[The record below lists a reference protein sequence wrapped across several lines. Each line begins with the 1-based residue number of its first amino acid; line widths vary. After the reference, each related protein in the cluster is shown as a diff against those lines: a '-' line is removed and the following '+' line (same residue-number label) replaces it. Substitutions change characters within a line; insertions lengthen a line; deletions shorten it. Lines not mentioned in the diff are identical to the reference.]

1 MLSLRRICE
10 AGLNLFFL
18 AFCQG
23 TFAQKKALLPTP
35 VPPPI
40 LAQGGMFFALPKT
53 VFRIDVVMRITEK
66 RRGIYS
72 PFTSKYFNVTDYIKA
87 DSREYSIKEVRI
99 TPLSVPDENQ
109 VYFLSTRHARGL
121 SLQVDDRGIIRSL
134 NANTSYDSKTKS
146 FLPSESRSAAEVS
159 PLPSFIQPR
168 FSYRADTV
176 INREM
181 GRDST
186 IIERRFVT
194 KKLVEK
200 SLEEY
205 AREAYDK
212 LQDIRKRRYD
222 FLSDPSE
229 LNLDGAGL
237 SLLLSELDKME
248 KALLEL
254 FFGNVYYSEKVISF
268 MYEPTA
274 QPEQPLFNFT
284 RDKGLQFNAKQ
295 LRGIETVVLEL
306 KPQPAISPMLARNAS
321 RSKHKKSSNPL
332 PYRIPLQAQVRLVQ
346 DENVLFEGEFTLP
359 QHGAISH
366 LTVKDL
372 RKVRILY
379 DTATGALLSVD
390 FAR

>member
-1 MLSLRRICE
+1 MFRQRICE
-10 AGLNLFFL
+10 VVIGFFL
-18 AFCQG
+18 LVYCSAV
-23 TFAQKKALLPTP
+23 FAQKKILQPAP
-35 VPPPI
+35 VPPHTV
-40 LAQGGMFFALPKT
+40 AQGGIFFALPKT
-53 VFRIDVVMRITEK
+53 VLRIDVVMRITEK

-72 PFTSKYFNVTDYIKA
+72 PFTSKYFHVNDYIKA

-99 TPLSVPDENQ
+99 TPLSMPDENQ
-109 VYFLSTRHARGL
+109 VYFLSTRHAQRL

-134 NANTSYDSKTKS
+134 NANSSYDSKTKS
-146 FLPSESRSAAEVS
+146 FLPTESRVSTESS
-159 PLPSFIQPR
+159 PLPTFIQPR

-176 INREM
+176 INRELS
-181 GRDST
+181 RDST
-186 IIERRFVT
+186 IVERRFVT

-237 SLLLSELDKME
+237 SLLLNELDKME
-248 KALLEL
+248 KAILEL
-254 FFGNVYYSEKVISF
+254 FFGNTFYSEKVVSF
-268 MYEPTA
+268 LYEPTA

-295 LRGIETVVLEL
+295 IRGIETVVMEV
-306 KPQPAISPMLARNAS
+306 KPQPGINPALAPKAS
-321 RSKHKKSSNPL
+321 QSKNKKPFNPL
-332 PYRIPLQAQVRLVQ
+332 PYRIPMQAHVRLVQ
-346 DENVLFEGEFTLP
+346 DENVLFEGEFALP
-359 QHGAISH
+359 QHGSINY
-366 LTVKDL
+366 LIVKDL
-372 RKVRILY
+372 HKVRILY
-379 DTATGALLSVD
+379 DTATGSLLSVD

>member
-1 MLSLRRICE
+1 MFRKRICE
-10 AGLNLFFL
+10 AGVAFFFL
-18 AFCQG
+18 IVCSSVC
-23 TFAQKKALLPTP
+23 AQKKILQSVP
-35 VPPPI
+35 VPPHI
-40 LAQGGMFFALPKT
+40 VAQGGLFFALPKT
-53 VFRIDVVMRITEK
+53 VFRVDVVIRIADK

-72 PFTSKYFNVTDYIKA
+72 PFTSKYFHVNDYIKA
-87 DSREYSIKEVRI
+87 DSREYSIKEIRI
-99 TPLSVPDENQ
+99 TPLSMPDENQ
-109 VYFLSTRHARGL
+109 VYFLSTRQARGL

-146 FLPSESRSAAEVS
+146 FLPTESRAASESS
-159 PLPSFIQPR
+159 PLPTFIQPR

-176 INREM
+176 INRELS
-181 GRDST
+181 RDST
-186 IIERRFVT
+186 IVERRYVT

-248 KALLEL
+248 KAILEL
-254 FFGNVYYSEKVISF
+254 FFGNTYYSEKMVSF
-268 MYEPTA
+268 LYEPTA

-284 RDKGLQFNAKQ
+284 RDKGLQFNAKHI
-295 LRGIETVVLEL
+295 RGIETVVMEL
-306 KPQPAISPMLARNAS
+306 RPQSGINPNLAS
-321 RSKHKKSSNPL
+321 HSSQSKNNKSTNPI
-332 PYRIPLQAQVRLVQ
+332 PYRIPMQAHVRLVQ
-346 DENVLFEGEFTLP
+346 DDNVLFEGEFTLP
-359 QHGAISH
+359 QHGSINY
-366 LTVKDL
+366 LKVKDL
-372 RKVRILY
+372 HKVRILY
-379 DTATGALLSVD
+379 DTVTGSLLSVD